1 MPAPR
6 HATKRDESEKAI
18 VKALRQIGVSVYRLD
33 TPVDLLLG
41 FRGNTYLAECKTG
54 SKGYGK
60 ALNKNQQDFD
70 DNWRGGDLVV
80 FRTPQDAVDWVN
92 GKDR

>member
-6 HATKRDESEKAI
+6 HATKRDESEPEI
-18 VKALRQIGVSVYRLD
+18 VKALRQMGVTVYLLD

-41 FRGNTYLAECKTG
+41 FRNKTYLAECKTG

-60 ALNKNQQDFD
+60 ALNKNQQGFA
-70 DNWRGGDLVV
+70 DNWRGGSVAV

-92 GKDR
+92 ER

>member
-6 HATKRDESEKAI
+6 HATKRDESEPEI
-18 VKALRQIGVSVYRLD
+18 VKDLRKMGVSVYRLD

-41 FRGNTYLAECKTG
+41 FRNKTYLAECKTG

-70 DNWRGGDLVV
+70 DNWRGGSVAV